1 MKRKR
6 NKDSLPRF
14 TRGEEIFNAVSHI
27 VGGGFGVV
35 FLIVGVLYAHMHCDS
50 LGIFSLYV
58 YGICMILTYTMSAI
72 YHFLRPLK
80 AKKVFRIIDHCS
92 IFLLIAGTYTPIC
105 LITLMAEPAWG
116 CSLFL
121 IVWSLSI
128 LGITFTAINL
138 HKYKT
143 FGQILYL
150 ALGWCIIFALFP
162 LLRHIELNGF
172 WWLLGG
178 GIAYSIGVIFFAYG
192 RRVRYFHSIFH
203 LFVVLGSVL
212 QFICILF
219 YVIM

>member
-1 MKRKR
+1 MRRRK
-6 NKDSLPRF
+6 KDTLPRF

-27 VGGGFGVV
+27 VGGGFGIV
-35 FLIVGVLYAHMHCDS
+35 FLFVGVIYAHMHCDS
-50 LGIFSLYV
+50 FGIFSMYV
-58 YGICMILTYTMSAI
+58 YGICMILTYTISAI

-105 LITLMAEPAWG
+105 LITLTAEPAWG
-116 CSLFL
+116 YSLFL
-121 IVWSLSI
+121 IVWTLSI

-143 FGQILYL
+143 FGQILYF

-172 WWLLGG
+172 WWLLSG
-178 GIAYSIGVIFFAYG
+178 GIAYSIGAIFFAYG
-192 RRVRYFHSIFH
+192 RKIRYFHSIFH